1 MKIGIVCYPS
11 HGGSGVVATELGKQL
26 AKRGHKV
33 HFISYSLPFRLH
45 KFYDNICYH
54 EVDTPTY
61 PLFKY
66 PPYSLAL
73 ANKIAELVKYEHLDV
88 IHAHYAIPHSLCAMI
103 ARDIVQKSHLR
114 LVTTLHGTDITLVGN
129 DPSFKELTKY
139 SIEGSDGITA
149 VSNALRQE
157 TLEIFDVKKEIK
169 VIFNFVDVHEYSRRS
184 FPELE
189 LTHCGEQVKNII
201 HISNFRPVKNISNV
215 IKIFYLIS
223 QEVNAR
229 LLLVGGGPEECI
241 AKRLIY
247 DLQIEDKVLF
257 LGKQDT
263 IVPLL
268 SIADLLLLPS
278 AKESFGLVCIEAMSC
293 HVPVIASNTGGLP
306 EVVDDGLTGF
316 LADPED
322 YHQMAEKAIYL
333 LENPAIHQEFA
344 ERGRQT
350 VVEKFNSEIIVDQYL
365 DYYQRL

>member
-1 MKIGIVCYPS
+1 MQIGIVCYPS

-33 HFISYSLPFRLH
+33 HFISYGLPFRLH
-45 KFYDNICYH
+45 KFYENIFYH

-103 ARDIVQKSHLR
+103 ARDIVKKPDLR

-129 DPSFKELTKY
+129 DPSYKELTRY
-139 SIEGSDGITA
+139 SIEGSDGLTA

-157 TLEIFDVKKEIK
+157 TLEIFGLNKEIK
-169 VIFNFVDVHEYSRRS
+169 VIYNFVDVHEYSRQIY
-184 FPELE
+184 PEVE
-189 LTHCGEQVKNII
+189 LNPGGERVKNII

-223 QEVNAR
+223 QEVNSK

-241 AKRLIY
+241 AKRLIE

-263 IVPLL
+263 IIPLL

-278 AKESFGLVCIEAMSC
+278 KKESFGLVCIEAMAC
-293 HVPVIASNTGGLP
+293 QVPVIASNTGGLP

-316 LADPED
+316 LTDPDD
-322 YHQMAEKAIYL
+322 YRQMAEKGIYL
-333 LENPAIHQEFA
+333 LQNPGVHQEFA
-344 ERGRQT
+344 ERGREA
-350 VVEKFNSEIIVDQYL
+350 VVERFNSEIIVDQYL
-365 DYYQRL
+365 EYYQLL